1 MHDHNLLEVYIFGS
15 QTVFGKRSFSLDLC
29 LDFIMEKLSST
40 VQAPVVQTLDR
51 AMYRINPCSVDNE
64 IGFPNTYLL
73 DSYLSSG

>member
-15 QTVFGKRSFSLDLC
+15 QTVFGKQSFSLDLC